1 LKIDPSGDVL
11 GRRIG
16 FPLDGAP
23 IVAEVVGIVA
33 SVRHTSL
40 QTEGRE
46 TIYVPYRQEASR
58 SVAMAVRTSRDVR
71 SLAATLH
78 GELMALDAG
87 VPVFDFT
94 LMQAH
99 VDNALAPT
107 RFVMALV
114 AVFAMLSLVLA
125 ASGLYGLLAFAV
137 HQRTRELGVRLA
149 LGATERQI
157 VGLVV
162 RGGMLLVFVG
172 LAVGIPAS
180 LLTSR
185 ALTQLLYAV
194 SPTDPLTLLAVGVTL
209 TAVAALAC
217 YIPARRASR
226 IDPMTALRVE

>member
-1 LKIDPSGDVL
+1 
-11 GRRIG
+11 
-16 FPLDGAP
+16 
-23 IVAEVVGIVA
+23 
-33 SVRHTSL
+33 
-40 QTEGRE
+40 
-46 TIYVPYRQEASR
+46 
-58 SVAMAVRTSRDVR
+58 
-71 SLAATLH
+71 
-78 GELMALDAG
+78 MALDAG